1 MEEIKNEGHKEVETS
16 KTNGGIVGSNLKA
29 VINETQKDDGITDSN
44 SMDAMYST
52 GEGIVDNNLDTAI
65 DETEELEEKSISPEE
80 ELAKKTAQ
88 YEDIFDKFQRLQADF
103 ANYKKRV
110 EKEKNEIFLY
120 ANEKIGFDLL
130 NIIDSLEGAMQPQ
143 NRPDNSEEFDCILG
157 GINLVY
163 KQLIDTLARHGI
175 EEIEALG
182 KPFDMNF
189 HHAVAQ
195 EETECEPNYVI
206 EVLQKG
212 YKINDRMLRPAM
224 VKVSK

>member
-44 SMDAMYST
+44 SRDAMYST
-52 GEGIVDNNLDTAI
+52 GEGIVDNNLDTVI
-65 DETEELEEKSISPEE
+65 DETEELEEKSISLEE
-80 ELAKKTAQ
+80 KLAKKTAQ

>member
-44 SMDAMYST
+44 SRDAMYST
-52 GEGIVDNNLDTAI
+52 GEGIVDNNLDTVI

>member
-52 GEGIVDNNLDTAI
+52 GEGIVDNNLDTVI

>member
-1 MEEIKNEGHKEVETS
+1 MVEKIKKETEHEEVGALEGKEVETS
-16 KTNGGIVGSNLKA
+16 EWDEETADSNLEA
-29 VINETQKDDGITDSN
+29 VIDEMEEQE
-44 SMDAMYST
+44 
-52 GEGIVDNNLDTAI
+52 EGPVSL
-65 DETEELEEKSISPEE
+65 EE
-80 ELAKKTAQ
+80 ELAEKTAQ
-88 YEDIFDKFQRLQADF
+88 YKDMFNKYQRLWADF

-110 EKEKNEIFLY
+110 EKEKSEIFIY
-120 ANEKIGFDLL
+120 ANERIGLDLL
-130 NIIDSLEGAMQPQ
+130 NIVDSLEGAMQPR

-189 HHAVAQ
+189 HHAIAQ
-195 EETECEPNYVI
+195 EEVECEPGYVI

-212 YKINDRMLRPAM
+212 YKMNERVLRPAM

>member
-1 MEEIKNEGHKEVETS
+1 MNEIKRETEHEETAALWGKEVETS
-16 KTNGGIVGSNLKA
+16 VWDEDTADSKLEA
-29 VINETQKDDGITDSN
+29 VIDE
-44 SMDAMYST
+44 M
-52 GEGIVDNNLDTAI
+52 EGQ
-65 DETEELEEKSISPEE
+65 EEGPVSLEEKLE
-80 ELAKKTAQ
+80 KKTAQ
-88 YEDIFDKFQRLQADF
+88 YEDILDRFQRLQADF

-110 EKEKNEIFLY
+110 RKEKDEIFLY
-120 ANEKIGFDLL
+120 ANEEIAFDLL
-130 NIIDSLEGAMQPQ
+130 NTIDSLEGAMKPK
-143 NRPDNSEEFDCILG
+143 NRPDNSEEFDSILG

-189 HHAVAQ
+189 HHAIAQ
-195 EETECEPNYVI
+195 EEVECEPGYVI

-212 YKINDRMLRPAM
+212 YKINKRVLRPAM

>member
-1 MEEIKNEGHKEVETS
+1 MEEIRKEEHKGIEIS
-16 KTNGGIVGSNLKA
+16 KTNEGIADSNLET
-29 VINETQKDDGITDSN
+29 VTNETQKDYGIADGN
-44 SMDAMYST
+44 SRGAMYST
-52 GEGIVDNNLDTAI
+52 GEGAVDDSSDIAI
-65 DETEELEEKSISPEE
+65 DETEESEGEDIGIEER
-80 ELAKKTAQ
+80 LAKKTAK
-88 YEDIFDKFQRLQADF
+88 YEDILDRFQRLQADF

-110 EKEKNEIFLY
+110 EKEKSEIFLY

-195 EETECEPNYVI
+195 
-206 EVLQKG
+206 
-212 YKINDRMLRPAM
+212 
-224 VKVSK
+224 

>member
-1 MEEIKNEGHKEVETS
+1 MVEKIKKETEHEEVGALEGKEVETS
-16 KTNGGIVGSNLKA
+16 EWNEETADSNLEA
-29 VINETQKDDGITDSN
+29 VIDEMEEQE
-44 SMDAMYST
+44 
-52 GEGIVDNNLDTAI
+52 EGPVSL
-65 DETEELEEKSISPEE
+65 EE
-80 ELAKKTAQ
+80 ELAEKTAQ
-88 YEDIFDKFQRLQADF
+88 YKDMFNKYQRLWADF

-110 EKEKNEIFLY
+110 EKEKSEIFIY
-120 ANEKIGFDLL
+120 ANERIGLDLL
-130 NIIDSLEGAMQPQ
+130 NIVDSLEGAMQPQ

-189 HHAVAQ
+189 HHAIAQ
-195 EETECEPNYVI
+195 EEVEYEPGYVI

-212 YKINDRMLRPAM
+212 YKMNERVLRPAM

>member
-44 SMDAMYST
+44 SRDAMYST
-52 GEGIVDNNLDTAI
+52 GEGIVDNNLDTVI

-143 NRPDNSEEFDCILG
+143 NRPDNSEEFDCILS

>member
-1 MEEIKNEGHKEVETS
+1 MEEIRKEEHKGIEIS
-16 KTNGGIVGSNLKA
+16 KTNEGIADSGLETVT
-29 VINETQKDDGITDSN
+29 NETQKDYGIADGN
-44 SMDAMYST
+44 SRGAMYAT
-52 GEGIVDNNLDTAI
+52 GEGAVDDSSDIAI
-65 DETEELEEKSISPEE
+65 DETEESEGEDIGIEER
-80 ELAKKTAQ
+80 LAKKTAK
-88 YEDIFDKFQRLQADF
+88 YEDILDRFQRLQADF

-110 EKEKNEIFLY
+110 EKEKSEIFLY

-195 EETECEPNYVI
+195 EETECEPDHVI

>member
-44 SMDAMYST
+44 SRDAMYST
-52 GEGIVDNNLDTAI
+52 GEGIVDNNLDTVI
-65 DETEELEEKSISPEE
+65 DETEELEEKSISLEE
-80 ELAKKTAQ
+80 KLAKKTAQ

-143 NRPDNSEEFDCILG
+143 NRPDNSEEFDCILS

>member
-44 SMDAMYST
+44 SRDAMYST

>member
-1 MEEIKNEGHKEVETS
+1 MEEIKSEEHKGIGAS
-16 KTNGGIVGSNLKA
+16 KMNKRIIDSNLGAIK
-29 VINETQKDDGITDSN
+29 NETQKGDRITDDN
-44 SMDAMYST
+44 PGAAMC
-52 GEGIVDNNLDTAI
+52 EIEEEIADNNSDTAI
-65 DETEELEEKSISPEE
+65 DETEESQGEAISIEDK
-80 ELAKKTAQ
+80 LARKTAQ
-88 YEDIFDKFQRLQADF
+88 YEDILNQFQRLEAEF

-110 EKEKNEIFLY
+110 QREKDKISLY
-120 ANEKIGFDLL
+120 ANEEIAFDLL

-143 NRPDNSEEFDCILG
+143 GRPDSSEEFDCILG

-175 EEIEALG
+175 EEIEAIG

-189 HHAVAQ
+189 HYAVAQ
-195 EETECEPNYVI
+195 EEGECEPNYVI

-212 YKINDRMLRPAM
+212 YKINKRVLRPAM

>member
-1 MEEIKNEGHKEVETS
+1 MEEIRKEEHKGIEIS
-16 KTNGGIVGSNLKA
+16 KTNEGIADSNLET
-29 VINETQKDDGITDSN
+29 VTNETQKDYGIADGN
-44 SMDAMYST
+44 SRGAMYST
-52 GEGIVDNNLDTAI
+52 GEGAVDDSSDIAI
-65 DETEELEEKSISPEE
+65 DETEESEGEDIGIEER
-80 ELAKKTAQ
+80 LAKKTAK
-88 YEDIFDKFQRLQADF
+88 YEDILNRFQRLQADF

-110 EKEKNEIFLY
+110 EKEKSEIFLY

-195 EETECEPNYVI
+195 EETECEPDHVI

>member
-143 NRPDNSEEFDCILG
+143 NRPDNSEEFDCILS

>member
-1 MEEIKNEGHKEVETS
+1 MEEIRKEEHKGIEIS
-16 KTNGGIVGSNLKA
+16 KTNEGIADSGLETVT
-29 VINETQKDDGITDSN
+29 NETQKDYGIADGN
-44 SMDAMYST
+44 SRGAMYAT
-52 GEGIVDNNLDTAI
+52 GEGAVDDSSDIAI
-65 DETEELEEKSISPEE
+65 DETEESESEDIGIEEK
-80 ELAKKTAQ
+80 LAKKTAK
-88 YEDIFDKFQRLQADF
+88 YEDILDRFQRLQADF

-110 EKEKNEIFLY
+110 EKEKSEIFLY

-195 EETECEPNYVI
+195 EETECEPDHVI